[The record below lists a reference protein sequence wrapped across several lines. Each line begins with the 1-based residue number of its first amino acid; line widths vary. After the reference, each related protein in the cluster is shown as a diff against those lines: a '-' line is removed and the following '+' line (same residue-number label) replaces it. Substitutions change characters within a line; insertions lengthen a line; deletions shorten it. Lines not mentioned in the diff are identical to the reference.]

1 MPYPHDDDDFNDF
14 RYGLSESQIR
24 ERMRYA
30 MEGDPDADE
39 DAYFDSLGDAS
50 DDDEYP
56 DDDE

>member
-1 MPYPHDDDDFNDF
+1 MADPYDNDDFNDY
-14 RYGLSESQIR
+14 RYGLSEAQIR

-30 MEGDPDADE
+30 IEGDPDEDE

-50 DDDEYP
+50 DDDEY